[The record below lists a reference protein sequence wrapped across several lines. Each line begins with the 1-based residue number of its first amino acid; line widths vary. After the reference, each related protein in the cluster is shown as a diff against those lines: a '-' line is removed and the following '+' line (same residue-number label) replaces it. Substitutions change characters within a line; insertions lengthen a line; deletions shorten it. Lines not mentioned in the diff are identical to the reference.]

1 MYTGIF
7 APSGMVPETILQ
19 NGKKA
24 QDATTFIN
32 NQDTA
37 TMYMWRL
44 MNIAISVFNWKNLPE
59 GVDERMLEFWLLRDG
74 FVGFFYDEALKHD
87 DRRRAPEGYA
97 VLPMMI
103 QGQWDMYEYPRER
116 VAYAVNGFNYR
127 CDEDNSVIIF
137 NNYLRVP
144 MWLTLWQYAW
154 RLADAQRTID
164 INVHQQRTARVIRC
178 DEDRRLTYLNAAKNV
193 EEGVPWI
200 YGDKSLNLEDFQVF
214 DVTTPFVA
222 NDVQIY
228 KHQLWNEALTYL
240 GIENVNTDK
249 KERLVSDEVI
259 NNMGDVEAERFTRLN
274 ARKQACD
281 KINELFGLDV
291 DVSFRSGTYI
301 RTGATGNAQ
310 VPTGGMNEGAVD
322 GSGSAGYDE

>member
-1 MYTGIF
+1 MYTGMF
-7 APSGMVPETILQ
+7 APSGMIPTIMQ
-19 NGKKA
+19 NGDRA
-24 QDATTFIN
+24 QDAETFVN

-44 MNIAISVFNWKNLPE
+44 MNIAISVFDWRNLPD

-87 DRRRAPEGYA
+87 DKRRAPEGYA
-97 VLPMMI
+97 VLPLLI
-103 QGQWDMYEYPRER
+103 QGQWDMYEYPRQR
-116 VAYAVNGFNYR
+116 RAYAVNGFNYE
-127 CDEDNSVIIF
+127 CDEDNSVIVF

-154 RLADAQRTID
+154 RLADTQRSID
-164 INVHQQRTARVIRC
+164 INVHQQRTARLIRC
-178 DEDRRLTYLNAAKNV
+178 DDSKRLTYRNAAMKV

-200 YGDKSLNLEDFQVF
+200 YGDRNLNLDDFQVF
-214 DVTTPFVA
+214 DVTTPYVG
-222 NDVQIY
+222 NELQVY

-240 GIENVNTDK
+240 GVENVNTDK
-249 KERLVSDEVI
+249 KERLISDEVV

-274 ARKQACD
+274 ARKQACEQ
-281 KINELFGLDV
+281 INGLFGLDV
-291 DVSFRSGTYI
+291 EVEFRSGTYI

-310 VPTGGMNEGAVD
+310 VATGGMQASTVED
-322 GSGSAGYDE
+322 SGGYGE